1 MIKPSAGQVARW
13 GVCFSLAA
21 VVGCWSINPD
31 GGSYPQWEAEVVQLI
46 ERFRQPFAQAGC
58 NLSLQQTRQALRLG
72 FCWCQAH
79 GCRLGLAQTML

>member
-1 MIKPSAGQVARW
+1 MTCCRRYVIKPSAGQVARW

-58 NLSLQQTRQALRLG
+58 NLSLQQTRQALVVVDSLI
-72 FCWCQAH
+72 
-79 GCRLGLAQTML
+79 